1 MQILLTALAATKVG
15 ADTCVNTAA
24 FGRTNEPFLRRILSL
39 SEGVRRHDKFW
50 QVFRVLDPE
59 AFEIRFG
66 RFVTT
71 FTAQAILDRR
81 GDHIPALK
89 GSRPALLND
98 VRRIAR
104 RSAVAPDV
112 AEAHAWP
119 GAQAIGKVTATRG
132 SGGVATIV
140 TRYFL
145 LFRPLPA
152 TRFAELVRMH
162 WQIETTLHWVLDVV
176 MDEDQSRSRKNHASE
191 NLAPA
196 CAVSRST

>member
-1 MQILLTALAATKVG
+1 M
-15 ADTCVNTAA
+15 
-24 FGRTNEPFLRRILSL
+24 
-39 SEGVRRHDKFW
+39 
-50 QVFRVLDPE
+50 LDPE

-104 RSAVAPDV
+104 RSVVAADV

-119 GAQAIGKVTATRG
+119 GA
-132 SGGVATIV
+132 
-140 TRYFL
+140 
-145 LFRPLPA
+145 
-152 TRFAELVRMH
+152 
-162 WQIETTLHWVLDVV
+162 
-176 MDEDQSRSRKNHASE
+176 
-191 NLAPA
+191 
-196 CAVSRST
+196 